1 MPCHCSD
8 CSGDPLP
15 TYTESWRH
23 QTEVKYV
30 AKQNSAWIK
39 EFLEKVKVKR
49 GDDAY
54 HRLRDDVLKVW
65 NK

>member
-1 MPCHCSD
+1 MPCHCTD
-8 CSGDPLP
+8 CSTDPLP
-15 TYTESWRH
+15 TYSEDFRH
-23 QTEVKYV
+23 KTEVNYV
-30 AKQNSAWIK
+30 AKQNSKWIK

-54 HRLRDDVLKVW
+54 NRLRNDVLKVW